1 MSKNPLPHRNS
12 ILVLVSLILII
23 YSCGKEQDLSDS
35 TFRYPN
41 LPETPYEYANFDL
54 PDHFDTNPLLNLVD
68 YNGNNQVTN
77 AGATLGRVLFYDVN
91 LSNNRNTS
99 CGSCHHQE
107 NGFAD
112 PFAGSKGHTGLLTP
126 RNASHIVNL
135 RYINRFFWDN
145 RVTGLENQ
153 VLLPIQDALE
163 MGMTLEDLVERIKKI
178 PYYKPLFEDAFGD
191 EEVTS
196 EKISLALAQFVRSIV
211 SYQTKYDDA
220 ITQNFSTFTKEE
232 MLGFE
237 IFTSNST
244 ECNHC
249 HLTANFFLNDALNTG
264 LDTEY
269 SDNGRGLITGNES
282 DNGKFKVPSLR
293 NVELTAPYMH
303 DGRFATLEDAL
314 EHYSTG
320 VSPHPNLDDRLTT
333 DGEIGGNPRH
343 LNFTPEEKNAL
354 IAFLKTLTDHTMVN
368 DPKFADPF
376 K

>member
-1 MSKNPLPHRNS
+1 MKLKRPYSPTLLGCAGLFILIFSCSKNEVQEGYTL
-12 ILVLVSLILII
+12 
-23 YSCGKEQDLSDS
+23 K
-35 TFRYPN
+35 YPS
-41 LPETPYEYANFDL
+41 LPETMYDYETLEL
-54 PDHFDTNPLLNLVD
+54 PDHFLTNPVLNLLD
-68 YNGNNQVTN
+68 YNGSNQVTN

-91 LSNNRNTS
+91 LSANRTTS

-107 NGFAD
+107 HGFAD
-112 PFAGSKGHTGLLTP
+112 PLVGSKGHTGLFTH

-145 RVTGLENQ
+145 RVAGLENQ

-163 MGMTLEDLVERIKKI
+163 MGMTLDVLVTRLKSI
-178 PYYKPLFEDAFGD
+178 PYYEPLFTAAFGNG
-191 EEVTS
+191 EITS
-196 EKISLALAQFVRSIV
+196 ERISFALAQFVRSIV
-211 SYQTKYDDA
+211 SYQTKYDEGVPL
-220 ITQNFSTFTKEE
+220 NFSNFSAEE
-232 MLGFE
+232 LLGLE

-249 HLTANFFLNDALNTG
+249 HVTANFFLNDALNNG
-264 LDTEY
+264 LDSEY
-269 SDNGRGLITGNES
+269 EDNGRGLITGNET

-303 DGRFATLEDAL
+303 DGRFASLEDAI

-333 DGEIGGNPRH
+333 DGHIGGNPRH
-343 LNFTPEEKNAL
+343 LNFTPEEKSAL
-354 IAFLKTLTDHTMVN
+354 IAFLKTLTDYPMMN